1 MNQTDSGHSILQAV
15 FERQEMVRVAK
26 ALDEAPISRTKAGA
40 RHVLSVPVV
49 RELAGDPRL
58 LEIAASFVGATP
70 VPFRATLFDKSPAS
84 NWLVVWHQDTA
95 LPLRARVNDASWGS
109 WSVKGGVL
117 YAHAP
122 ASALATVIALRI
134 HLDDSTAANGPLR
147 VLPGTHTQGVLSD
160 EDIERRARNVTP
172 IDCVAPSGGVIAMR
186 PLTIHASSKASD
198 GNRRR
203 VLHIEYAV
211 TVHLGSG
218 IELAVG

>member
-1 MNQTDSGHSILQAV
+1 MNESESGHSILQKV
-15 FERQEMVRVAK
+15 FERREMLRVAD

-58 LEIAASFVGATP
+58 LAVAASFVGATP

-95 LPLRARVNDASWGS
+95 LPLRARVNDDSWGP
-109 WSVKGGVL
+109 WSVKAGIL

-122 ASALATVIALRI
+122 ASALGTVIALRV

-147 VLPGTHTQGVLSD
+147 VLPGTHLQGVLSD
-160 EDIERRARNVTP
+160 EDIERLARNVTP
-172 IDCVAPSGGVIAMR
+172 VDCVAPSGGLIAMR

-198 GNRRR
+198 GNPRR
-203 VLHIEYAV
+203 VLHIEYAA

-218 IELAVG
+218 IELAIG